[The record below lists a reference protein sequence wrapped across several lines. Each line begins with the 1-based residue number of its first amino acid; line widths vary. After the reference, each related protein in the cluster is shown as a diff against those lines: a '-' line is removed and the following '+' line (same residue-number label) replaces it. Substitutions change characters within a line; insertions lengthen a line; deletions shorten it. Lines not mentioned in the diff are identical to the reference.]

1 MVFLKRKGDF
11 MFKKTFLIS
20 LIIIA
25 LILVGVSFINNNEPS
40 SDPSGEDELITVN
53 TKLYFSDEFS
63 SSLVA
68 KDVTFEINENED
80 KYYFTL
86 KKLISGP
93 ESSDAYPS
101 VNPKTE
107 VNKVTV
113 DGKVLTIDFSK
124 SLIDYNTG
132 GSTREMMCLYSIVNT
147 MCEFPEIESVIFTVD
162 SKSIDT
168 FGQFDMSEPY
178 SKEMVNFNE

>member
-1 MVFLKRKGDF
+1 MI
-11 MFKKTFLIS
+11 KKTFLIS

-25 LILVGVSFINNNEPS
+25 LILVGVSLINNNEPS
-40 SDPSGEDELITVN
+40 SNPLGEDELITVN
-53 TKLYFSDEFS
+53 TKLYFSDELS

-68 KDVTFEINENED
+68 KDVTFEINKNED

-86 KKLISGP
+86 KKLILGP
-93 ESSDAYPS
+93 TDKGMYPS
-101 VNPKTE
+101 VNQKTI

-113 DGKVLTIDFSK
+113 ENGLCTIDFSDT
-124 SLIDYNTG
+124 LLEYNTG

-147 MCEFPEIESVIFTVD
+147 MCEFPEIESVILTVNG
-162 SKSIDT
+162 KSIST

-178 SKEMVNFNE
+178 KKDMSMVN

>member
-1 MVFLKRKGDF
+1 MI
-11 MFKKTFLIS
+11 KKTFLIS

-25 LILVGVSFINNNEPS
+25 LILVGVSLINNNEPS
-40 SDPSGEDELITVN
+40 SNPLGEDELITVN
-53 TKLYFSDEFS
+53 TKLYFSDELS

-86 KKLISGP
+86 KKLILGP
-93 ESSDAYPS
+93 TDKGMYPA
-101 VNPKTE
+101 VNQKTI

-113 DGKVLTIDFSK
+113 ENGLGTIDFSDT
-124 SLIDYNTG
+124 LLEYNTG

-147 MCEFPEIESVIFTVD
+147 MCEFSEIESVIFT
-162 SKSIDT
+162 IDGKNIST

-178 SKEMVNFNE
+178 KKDMSMVN

>member
-1 MVFLKRKGDF
+1 
-11 MFKKTFLIS
+11 MFKKIFLVS

-25 LILVGVSFINNNEPS
+25 LILVGASLINNNEPS
-40 SDPSGEDELITVN
+40 SDPSGKENLVTVD
-53 TKLYFSDEFS
+53 TKLYFSDELS

-86 KKLISGP
+86 KKLILGP
-93 ESSDAYPS
+93 SDEGMYPS
-101 VNPKTE
+101 VNPKTI

-113 DGKVLTIDFSK
+113 KDGLCTIDFSDNI
-124 SLIDYNTG
+124 LEYNTG

-147 MCEFPEIESVIFTVD
+147 MCEFSEIESVIFT
-162 SKSIDT
+162 IDGKNIST

-178 SKEMVNFNE
+178 KKDMSMVN

>member
-1 MVFLKRKGDF
+1 MI
-11 MFKKTFLIS
+11 KKTFLIS

-25 LILVGVSFINNNEPS
+25 LILVGVSLINNNEPV
-40 SDPSGEDELITVN
+40 SDPLEEDLVTVN
-53 TKLYFSDEFS
+53 TKLYFSDELS

-68 KDVTFEINENED
+68 KDVTFEINENE
-80 KYYFTL
+80 YYFTL

-93 ESSDAYPS
+93 SDKGMYPS
-101 VNPKTE
+101 VNQKTI

-113 DGKVLTIDFSK
+113 KDGLCTIDFSDT
-124 SLIDYNTG
+124 LLEYNTG

-147 MCEFPEIESVIFTVD
+147 MCEFSEIESVIFT
-162 SKSIDT
+162 IDGKNIST

-178 SKEMVNFNE
+178 KKDMSMVN